1 MRNFIYKDLIEL
13 GFNKFTLSEDISISG
28 YEEFYLHFKI
38 KNIEFEWFPEE
49 FNEIRMVRY
58 KNESVQNYIMIQDM
72 ESLKMM
78 IDFFTKNETK
88 KETRAKLSKANTN
101 YQSFA

>member
-38 KNIEFEWFPEE
+38 KNIEFEYR
-49 FNEIRMVRY
+49 IV
-58 KNESVQNYIMIQDM
+58 S
-72 ESLKMM
+72 
-78 IDFFTKNETK
+78 
-88 KETRAKLSKANTN
+88 
-101 YQSFA
+101 